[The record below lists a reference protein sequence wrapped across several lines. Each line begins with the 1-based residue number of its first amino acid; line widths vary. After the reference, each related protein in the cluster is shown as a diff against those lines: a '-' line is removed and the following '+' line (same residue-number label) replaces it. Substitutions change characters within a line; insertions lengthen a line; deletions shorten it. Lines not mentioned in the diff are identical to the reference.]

1 MPLRRAPS
9 SERPE
14 RTGAVKHLQNDAGAH
29 LQEGWVL
36 ANHILVSF
44 HAAFISSVLALP
56 SLDLAKS
63 EVLRFIFVSSETL
76 VSALFVYVSFHVAV
90 AFHELGHFLTAA
102 RLNALNESITRD
114 VQAALARGGVQ
125 RMLYLTKLFLLAPW
139 GRATGIKKQ
148 GLNYYPD
155 APYNLAVAAAGPRFS
170 RNVAWATLPLSV
182 ALLTIGLWFSEMS
195 AIYIGRLLL
204 GIGIVTGLDFL
215 LADRGKYREFQERE
229 GKAREAADALAPSSG
244 WVTKVAEAKQRL
256 IERRIQE
263 VVHRDLGP
271 VKAPWQFRNCGMG
284 GRHTEKEYPESNIS
298 MQEAMFLILGA
309 SDYLDAQ
316 EMTVALQTRLKEIIE
331 SAEGGRVMG
340 IGLEGGLA
348 PYIDP
353 GEYPLPEVRLWV
365 MMKQAIEECG
375 YRPGEDVVIAL
386 DPAMSELE
394 IAYREQF
401 GVPDAVGMYLFWR
414 DERKVV
420 LDRDGILELYD
431 RAIREYDVPILSIE
445 DGFSEE
451 DHEGWKRLN
460 QDQGDRLLIV
470 GDDLVTTNDAT
481 IEDAANRGLVNS
493 ALIKANQ
500 IGTLHETILAMLV
513 ALGKGLTL
521 VVSHRSKSPNDDM
534 EAHIALATNA
544 LGLKAGGGANTER
557 LVKYHAVAT
566 QMARLERGGVE
577 ATPIEGSAV
586 VEDLFASEEPTN
598 AGVPTVGA
606 EADVRLS
613 NSGVRLR
620 FRGSTPLGTSAGT
633 GEAVHLVDGVF
644 EGAEHTETVEAHRPL
659 LEEVEPGV
667 FSFGAGIT
675 AAQVKE
681 TADDDLIA
689 LFARTRRYQG
699 KGCLNAVDNVHEVIA
714 PYFRGRSLTET
725 SFLELD
731 RALLQLERRTAERR
745 GKLDADASS
754 EQIIAILQRK
764 QNLGMNAVLSVS
776 LALARASAHV
786 RGQQLW
792 EVLRE
797 EMIGI
802 VERLAKAHGVPITGS
817 SWEDYVTALQ
827 QVTEILTRDGASLH
841 AELRRLT
848 KVYEDPQLA
857 PPASLSQGRPSVKHE
872 RPTRAAAKAKWSTTA
887 ADPAARAATAAA
899 TASAAEKMGA
909 DIETPLTR
917 AQHETLREVS
927 ADLHRSYVLGEDDDE
942 RRVALRR
949 FIQFRT
955 ETMKSVRPFEIVND
969 RALRDGERLIVPYLA
984 GDGLLLHFVHDGEIS
999 VEQRSLPPGTIV
1011 TDPLIRKITGVSG
1024 EIIDFE
1030 ADLYGYDVDS
1040 MPDIRIWRI
1049 RDMAALLKEL
1059 QRSANYYRAAI
1070 LLRCLVVR
1078 LCGRSFRGFLGA
1090 KNLRPEVSQLNTEI
1104 INVLNGPFADRL
1116 KLPMRILVR
1125 NVSGLLLRPNLI
1137 DQVWNDAIDLAEVH
1151 VRGSRIANELRRSS
1165 HHALGRPTLELA
1177 TAYHQYLQGR
1187 GSDQLAA
1194 LGFDE
1199 VSSADERAARQ
1210 TAPRALVERIVH
1222 NLEKLL
1228 GSAEIVTRIREWQD
1242 AYTEAL
1248 VRCEFGK
1255 GLDDEMDTAIT
1266 GGIRAGNRWAFR
1278 HHVRILA
1285 RKAEEVAELLGGHE
1299 PASNLLALEALD
1311 PAAPDFDADA
1321 AENDLRQCVE
1331 GLVDALRGTCQD
1343 PLFRSLEAALASYDR
1358 DAFLGNVRS
1367 VAKLRGEVGALIER
1381 GGFREQRY
1389 LLHQLDCLLEEM
1401 GYLSIRHIVSSYE
1414 KNGVLIDECYEI
1426 LQTSMENLV
1435 RDGLRSD
1442 ELSELAN
1449 LLRMPG
1455 LSDLEQVNILEAI
1468 QDGYHLVVQR
1478 NSLSYEALGK
1488 RLELSDDELRI
1499 VLANL
1504 QRYLHDL
1511 NSIAGLVDLA
1521 KSHVRARIDASPET
1535 ADQPGE
1541 TRKPAPFDIIH
1552 LSHRDEIGRRLT
1564 DPQMFLRDRYGSKGG
1579 GLIRISHAG
1588 IPTRDGF
1595 ILPTDL
1601 GRSRVHESDPASL
1614 ERELETHVET
1624 LERDIEKREGLSLR
1638 FGDANRPLL
1647 LAVRGGSVFSMPG
1660 ILTTIVFAGIND
1672 EVAEALAAED
1682 PWYAYD
1688 SYRRFLTSWGGAVM
1702 GVDLEQFD
1710 LIEEAKRRHG
1720 IRFKNEL
1727 PWEAMRDVAENC
1739 KELLRKN
1746 GPAEILDAALA
1757 DPKRQLIEAVRS
1769 VLGAWN
1775 TERAQRYRTIK
1786 GLSSSWN
1793 TAVVVQQMSSGNWHN
1808 PEVSEGMDESLYSL
1822 TGVVPHTMVTR
1833 LGLRQL
1839 TGDIKFSASGDDL
1852 VGGLTAA
1859 DSFEPIGRL
1868 RRLMPMLER
1877 RIDHIGTRIRMAR
1890 GTDVELEFTV
1900 DRGVLS
1906 ILQARTAVIKRQEG
1920 IGSFDEPGPPVATG
1934 IGVCGGAFRGRAAF
1948 DESDL
1953 EELSG
1958 AADDDSDGVLL
1969 VLENPTPAEIPL
1981 ILVADGLLA
1990 AKGGST
1996 SHAAVAV
2003 NSIRDRAVSA
2013 VLGATGVRVDA
2024 ALHQAVLIDADGV
2037 EIARIERG
2045 DLVSID
2051 GRTGAVWIGS
2061 RTLLKAPVREPF
2073 PTASDS

>member
-1 MPLRRAPS
+1 MIGTKPPTRAPS
-9 SERPE
+9 GRARNKRPE
-14 RTGAVKHLQNDAGAH
+14 RADARAQLQD
-29 LQEGWVL
+29 GWVL

-56 SLDLAKS
+56 SLGVAKS
-63 EVLRFIFVSSETL
+63 EVLRFIFLSSETL
-76 VSALFVYVSFHVAV
+76 VSALFAYLSFHVAV

-102 RLNALNESITRD
+102 RLNALNESIARD
-114 VQAALARGGVQ
+114 VQAALTRGGAH
-125 RMLYLTKLFLLAPW
+125 RILYLTKLFFLAPW

-170 RNVAWATLPLSV
+170 RNLALATLPLAI
-182 ALLTIGLWFSEMS
+182 ALLAVGLWSSQMP
-195 AIYIGRLLL
+195 AIYAGRLLL

-215 LADRGKYREFQERE
+215 LADRGKYREFRERE
-229 GKAREAADALAPSSG
+229 GKAIKAAAALAPSAG
-244 WVTKVAEAKQRL
+244 WHAQAVQAKQRL
-256 IERRIQE
+256 IERRMQE
-263 VVHRDLGP
+263 VVHADLGP
-271 VKAPWQFRNCGMG
+271 VRAPWQFRNCGMG

-309 SDYLDAQ
+309 RDYLDAQ
-316 EMTVALQTRLKEIIE
+316 EMTVTLQTRLKEIIE
-331 SAEGGRVMG
+331 SAEGCRVMG

-353 GEYPLPEVRLWV
+353 AEYPLPEVRLWV
-365 MMKQAIEECG
+365 MMTQAIAQCG

-386 DPAMSELE
+386 DPAMAELE

-420 LDRDGILELYD
+420 LDRDGVLELYD
-431 RAIREYDVPILSIE
+431 RAIREFEVPVLSIE

-460 QDQGDRLLIV
+460 EDQGDRLLIV

-481 IEDAANRGLVNS
+481 IEDAADRGLVNS

-500 IGTLHETILAMLV
+500 IGTLHETVLAMLV

-566 QMARLERGGVE
+566 QMARLERGGTY
-577 ATPIEGSAV
+577 ASALIEGDAV

-598 AGVPTVGA
+598 AGIPTVGT
-606 EADVRLS
+606 EVDVSLS

-620 FRGSTPLGTSAGT
+620 FRGATPLGTSAGT

-644 EGAEHTETVEAHRPL
+644 EGAEHSETIEAHRAL
-659 LEEVEPGV
+659 LEEVEPRV
-667 FSFGAGIT
+667 FAFRAETS

-681 TADDDLIA
+681 TGDDDLIA

-699 KGCLNAVDNVHEVIA
+699 KGCLNAVDNVHRVIA
-714 PYFRGRSLTET
+714 PYFRGRSLMDS

-731 RALLQLERRTAERR
+731 RAILQLERRTAERR
-745 GKLDADASS
+745 GKLDANASS
-754 EQIIAILQRK
+754 EEIVATLQRK

-776 LALARASAHV
+776 LGLARAAAHV
-786 RGQQLW
+786 RGRQLW
-792 EVLRE
+792 ELLRE

-802 VERLAKAHGVPITGS
+802 IERLAEAHDVPIAGS

-827 QVTEILTRDGASLH
+827 QVTGILARDGAPLYL
-841 AELRRLT
+841 ELRKLT
-848 KVYEDPQLA
+848 NVYEDPQLA
-857 PPASLSQGRPSVKHE
+857 PPASLPLGHPKVNREPPVRE
-872 RPTRAAAKAKWSTTA
+872 AAKAKRQTPDAHPAAPPAQPVTA
-887 ADPAARAATAAA
+887 A
-899 TASAAEKMGA
+899 GA
-909 DIETPLTR
+909 GVETVLTE
-917 AQHETLREVS
+917 AQRKGLREVS
-927 ADLHRSYVLGEDDDE
+927 AALHRSYVLGEDADE
-942 RRVALRR
+942 QRGALRR
-949 FIQFRT
+949 FISFRT
-955 ETMKSVRPFEIVND
+955 ETLKSVRPFEIVND
-969 RALRDGERLIVPYLA
+969 RALRDGDRLVIPYLA
-984 GDGLLLHFVHDGEIS
+984 GDGLLLHFVRDGEIS
-999 VEQRSLPPGTIV
+999 VEQRSLLPGTIV
-1011 TDPLIRKITGVSG
+1011 TDPLIEKITGVRG
-1024 EIIDFE
+1024 DVIDFE

-1078 LCGRSFRGFLGA
+1078 LCGQSFRGFLGA

-1165 HHALGRPTLELA
+1165 HHALGQPTLELA

-1187 GSDQLAA
+1187 GSEQLSA

-1199 VSSADERAARQ
+1199 VSDADERAARQ

-1242 AYTEAL
+1242 AYAEAL

-1255 GLDDEMDTAIT
+1255 GLDDEMDTAIS
-1266 GGIRAGNRWAFR
+1266 GGIRAGNRWVFR

-1285 RKAEEVAELLGGHE
+1285 RKAAEVAELLGGRE
-1299 PASNLLALEALD
+1299 PAHNLLALEALD

-1321 AENDLRQCVE
+1321 AEGDLQQCVE

-1358 DAFLGNVRS
+1358 DAFLDNVRS
-1367 VAKLRGEVGALIER
+1367 VAQLRSEVESLIER

-1389 LLHQLDCLLEEM
+1389 LLNQLDCLLEEM
-1401 GYLSIRHIVSSYE
+1401 GYLSIRRIVSSYE
-1414 KNGVLIDECYEI
+1414 KHGVLIDECFEI
-1426 LQTSMENLV
+1426 LQTSVENLV

-1442 ELSELAN
+1442 ELSELAGM
-1449 LLRMPG
+1449 LQMPG
-1455 LSDLEQVNILEAI
+1455 LSNVEQVNLLEAI

-1478 NSLSYEALGK
+1478 NSLSYQALGE

-1535 ADQPGE
+1535 ADQRGE
-1541 TRKPAPFDIIH
+1541 ARKLEPFDIVH
-1552 LSHRDEIGRRLT
+1552 LSHRDEIEKRFA
-1564 DPQMFLRDRYGSKGG
+1564 DPQAFLRDRYGSKGS
-1579 GLIRISHAG
+1579 GLIWISHAG

-1601 GRSRVHESDPASL
+1601 GRSRIQEADPTRLAQ
-1614 ERELETHVET
+1614 EIDAHIET
-1624 LERDIEKREGLSLR
+1624 LERDIEKREGLSFR
-1638 FGDANRPLL
+1638 FGDATRPLL

-1672 EVAEALAAED
+1672 QVAEALAAED

-1702 GVDLEQFD
+1702 GVDLERFD
-1710 LIEEAKRRHG
+1710 LVEEAKRRHG
-1720 IRFKNEL
+1720 IRYKKEL

-1739 KELLRKN
+1739 KKLLREN
-1746 GPAEILDAALA
+1746 GPAEVLDAALA
-1757 DPKRQLIEAVRS
+1757 DPKRQLFEAVRA
-1769 VLGAWN
+1769 VLGTWN
-1775 TERAQRYRTIK
+1775 TERAQRYRSIK
-1786 GLSSSWN
+1786 GLSASWN
-1793 TAVVVQQMSSGNWHN
+1793 TAVVIQQMSSGNWRN
-1808 PEVSEGMDESLYSL
+1808 SEVYEGMDETAYSL

-1859 DSFEPIGRL
+1859 DSFEPIGQL
-1868 RRLMPMLER
+1868 RRLMPILER

-1906 ILQARTAVIKRQEG
+1906 ILQARTATTRRYEG
-1920 IGSFDEPGPPVATG
+1920 ACSFDEPGPPAATG

-1953 EELSG
+1953 KELSG
-1958 AADDDSDGVLL
+1958 AADGDTDGVLL
-1969 VLENPTPAEIPL
+1969 VLENPTPSEIPL
-1981 ILVADGLLA
+1981 ILEADALLA

-2003 NSIRDRAVSA
+2003 NGIRDRAVSA
-2013 VLGATGVRVDA
+2013 VLGATGLRVDA
-2024 ALHQAVLIDADGV
+2024 VLHQAVLIGADGE
-2037 EIARIERG
+2037 EIARFGRG

-2061 RTLLKAPVREPF
+2061 RSLLTVQTREPF
-2073 PTASDS
+2073 